1 MNNYEKLTIE
11 IIYISSEDIIT
22 TSYNTDEEFDG
33 KDDNVNEW

>member
-22 TSYNTDEEFDG
+22 TSYADEEFDG